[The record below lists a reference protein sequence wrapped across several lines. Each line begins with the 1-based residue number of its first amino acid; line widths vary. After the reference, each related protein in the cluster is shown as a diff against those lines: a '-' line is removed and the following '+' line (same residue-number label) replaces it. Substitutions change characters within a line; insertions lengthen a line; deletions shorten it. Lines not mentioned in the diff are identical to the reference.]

1 MGWSRWELI
10 LACFPAG
17 HSDRP
22 DLDFFRP
29 MSIKL
34 QQITVTSEGQADQ
47 WWVVEECTSASDH
60 NCHSIEIVI
69 FSDKVSPSSLGFLAG
84 HG

>member
-1 MGWSRWELI
+1 M
-10 LACFPAG
+10 CPPTD

-22 DLDFFRP
+22 DLALSFFRP

-34 QQITVTSEGQADQ
+34 QQANGTLERDAEQ
-47 WWVVEECTSASDH
+47 WWVVEECSPVLVSSEH
-60 NCHSIEIVI
+60 KCHSIEIVV
-69 FSDKVSPSSLGFLAG
+69 FNDKVSPSSVGFLAG